1 MDLEADTSQA
11 PDEHQNDVE
20 ENIEEND
27 NKDGIDVD
35 DDYDEDAEYEETY
48 LYVDF
53 ETKLLE
59 EQLLNPNLQIKVLGI
74 DTDAP
79 IVQLNNK
86 IFKGRCTDGKHY
98 SIRFSFTDSACRH
111 VRVCNGNDAVPK

>member
-1 MDLEADTSQA
+1 MDLEASTSQA
-11 PDEHQNDVE
+11 AIEHQND
-20 ENIEEND
+20 IEKNDDEND

-35 DDYDEDAEYEETY
+35 EDIDDEDAEYEETY

-59 EQLLNPNLQIKVLGI
+59 EQLMNPNLQIKVLGI

-86 IFKGRCTDGKHY
+86 IFKG
-98 SIRFSFTDSACRH
+98 IE
-111 VRVCNGNDAVPK
+111 